1 MGLFENG
8 SILES
13 RKPLKRILM
22 FLSNTLVLDGS
33 ISVSHVQ
40 CFASITHVLP
50 AMTDRFSVK
59 KWLWNRGNILPGLVY
74 LLGTVVIVFAAVLD
88 YTENPDNKALAF
100 YIVLICCFLTIVLS
114 VYHNYAKSKQVYNSK
129 IAKTEAEKHLA
140 EQNQALE
147 LVRQRGGVETLL
159 ETINEILCEI
169 GSKPGDEPR
178 LRLAVWVVDDP
189 NNPQTV
195 TQYTS
200 IVGYKPDGDSIGKN
214 HPVNCGIVG
223 NAVRLRKPQ
232 HILIPEKTSALDYYI
247 KKLGFT
253 EQFAKELDLR
263 VKSMYAVPVMHK
275 DSNVIAVVYCS
286 SEIAGFFGGNG
297 KSNRKKVVQAAVP
310 VFAATL
316 FP

>member
-1 MGLFENG
+1 
-8 SILES
+8 
-13 RKPLKRILM
+13 
-22 FLSNTLVLDGS
+22 
-33 ISVSHVQ
+33 
-40 CFASITHVLP
+40 
-50 AMTDRFSVK
+50 MTDSYSVK

-100 YIVLICCFLTIVLS
+100 YIVLSCCFLTIVLS

-129 IAKTEAEKHLA
+129 IAEAEAEKHLA

-159 ETINEILCEI
+159 ETIKEILCEI
-169 GSKPGDEPR
+169 GTKSAAEPR
-178 LRLAVWVVDDP
+178 LRLAVWLVDDP
-189 NNPQTV
+189 NNPQIM

-223 NAVRLRKPQ
+223 MAVRFRKPQ
-232 HILIPEKTSALDYYI
+232 HIQISEKMTALEYYVRN
-247 KKLGFT
+247 LGFT
-253 EQFAKELDLR
+253 EKAASELDLS

-275 DSNVIAVVYCS
+275 ESNVIAVIYCS
-286 SEIAGFFGGNG
+286 SENAGFFGGNG